1 MSLQLFSCQCA
12 NKTAHSKDEQLLPL
26 WSEAA
31 TLSFSKLSHQLKIR
45 LHLIQS
51 QQGWW
56 LVLCRIITSTVH
68 LTSPCPEEPADITKH
83 QFWLNLISVQVTI
96 CGHSG
101 CFSAEALLS
110 RCNFFDMYRKSFTSI
125 HTTKADMAGI
135 TKMLSVPR
143 RGFTYTRMHLH
154 SALINQ
160 YKIKFILVAGLVL
173 KPLVQQYIAGI
184 KLRRFIPLNKDWKID
199 FSMFN

>member
-1 MSLQLFSCQCA
+1 MPVLAENGRSLQIS
-12 NKTAHSKDEQLLPL
+12 
-26 WSEAA
+26 
-31 TLSFSKLSHQLKIR
+31 
-45 LHLIQS
+45 
-51 QQGWW
+51 
-56 LVLCRIITSTVH
+56 
-68 LTSPCPEEPADITKH
+68 DIT
-83 QFWLNLISVQVTI
+83 
-96 CGHSG
+96 GHFFSSSKKRLVSG
-101 CFSAEALLS
+101 VWFSFHNE
-110 RCNFFDMYRKSFTSI
+110 FTSI

-184 KLRRFIPLNKDWKID
+184 KLRRFIPLNKD
-199 FSMFN
+199 